1 MYKAIWITVFIV
13 AAIELGGAGVDRLLS
28 TVAAEQ
34 EAFQKQLAEHREY

>member
-1 MYKAIWITVFIV
+1 MIKAMWLTVFIV

-34 EAFQKQLAEHREY
+34 AALQKQLAEHREY